1 MDQTLAAHIGRE
13 IRAEM
18 ARQRMTHVRL
28 AGHLGL
34 SQNVVSQRLA
44 GRIEFR
50 PSELVKISEV
60 LGVPMTDFFPKPALA
75 A

>member
-1 MDQTLAAHIGRE
+1 MELTLAIYIGRE

-18 ARQRMTHVRL
+18 ARQRMTHLQL
-28 AGHLGL
+28 ANHLGL

-50 PSELVKISEV
+50 PSELAIVSEV
-60 LGVPMTDFFPKPALA
+60 LGVPLLNFFPVPATA